1 MSSENSPLVP
11 FSGKAVYSD
20 LIGKI
25 HLEFSVES
33 ETAKRRLREKVIQK
47 KKILLAKEVIKGA
60 SI

>member
-1 MSSENSPLVP
+1 MRVNSGVSKIMSSENSPLVP

-33 ETAKRRLREKVIQK
+33 ETAKRRLREKVI
-47 KKILLAKEVIKGA
+47 
-60 SI
+60 